1 MTRIPP
7 IPPFDDLDDDQFN
20 TAFEALLHGDSHSR
34 SHVHHTGSGKLDPE
48 MESTIDQLFDW
59 ARTSGFADEPAAL
72 FSHEQQEAEA
82 YPHDVQDVQGP
93 SEYGPAG
100 RRNGFVGTVKPSP
113 TEIGMG
119 QRRPTHDHRMRR
131 ILMSTLS
138 GLAAAMLIGFGIY
151 GAIPLFG
158 PDHDPE
164 PTTTTIAFVAGQ
176 GSPTAA
182 LASGGDGNTTTTPS
196 TTGDGVVIGEPGANA
211 SGVDPVTSDEC
222 TIPPKSRADVL
233 QILSSPPGSYADI
246 VNAKNMRGGPRQVT
260 FDDIPVDQLNQVFR
274 EWQACVKF
282 GSTWQYLA
290 LETDYMIRADIYG
303 AQSWDRGPLLKPYS
317 QATIND
323 LLDGRELVD
332 NDRRARWLEAWQKQL
347 FPSLPETV
355 LVIDQS
361 QGAQFFVSEDGTY
374 IASVGV
380 AKLNQVSGEQR
391 PRNGTVDFELV
402 NGQWMIAN
410 VSPWLEF

>member
-1 MTRIPP
+1 
-7 IPPFDDLDDDQFN
+7 
-20 TAFEALLHGDSHSR
+20 
-34 SHVHHTGSGKLDPE
+34 
-48 MESTIDQLFDW
+48 
-59 ARTSGFADEPAAL
+59 
-72 FSHEQQEAEA
+72 
-82 YPHDVQDVQGP
+82 
-93 SEYGPAG
+93 
-100 RRNGFVGTVKPSP
+100 
-113 TEIGMG
+113 
-119 QRRPTHDHRMRR
+119 
-131 ILMSTLS
+131 
-138 GLAAAMLIGFGIY
+138 GIY

-164 PTTTTIAFVAGQ
+164 PTTIAFVAGQ

-182 LASGGDGNTTTTPS
+182 LASGGDSNTTPPPS
-196 TTGDGVVIGEPGANA
+196 TPGDGVVIGDPGVNA

-222 TIPPKSRADVL
+222 TVAPRSRADVL

-246 VNAKNMRGGPRQVT
+246 FNAKNMHSGG
-260 FDDIPVDQLNQVFR
+260 DMPVDKLNQVFR

-303 AQSWDRGPLLKPYS
+303 AQSWDRGPLLEPYS
-317 QATIND
+317 QTTINEI
-323 LLDGRELVD
+323 LDGRELVD
-332 NDRRARWLEAWQKQL
+332 NDRRTRWLEVWQGQGI
-347 FPSLPETV
+347 SLPETV

-361 QGAQFFVSEDGTY
+361 EKAQFGMSEDGTY

-380 AKLNQVSGEQR
+380 TKLNQVNGEQW